1 MKDFYFLGDD
11 YRYHV
16 EVEAKRRFLELLK
29 NRFNSGIKYKGKKWK
44 WDTVILNK
52 TQDLARFLRDRS
64 KQIDFIEPHPSLQRS
79 DTMELRKRIHELTQ
93 REAQELGIGRSTL
106 HYLRKNSL
114 SSKPFRVRMEIVDRI
129 RGRTP

>member
-93 REAQELGIGRSTL
+93 REAKELGIGKSTL
-106 HYLRKNSL
+106 HHLRRSASGGKQFRIYQKVVQRL
-114 SSKPFRVRMEIVDRI
+114 S
-129 RGRTP
+129 